1 MDAVSAKPVV
11 VGVDGSPVNRIAV
24 LWAADEAARCHLPLV
39 LVHAGFYLYEPVLS
53 GATMDL
59 ALHEIDQH
67 ARTLLQQAVDAVRE
81 AVPDLQIHTR
91 LDVTDPANLLVAMS
105 TSATMVVLGTEVE
118 GSIAGFVRGSV
129 SQAVAAHAHCPVV
142 VVNGYGPP
150 SAERRHVVVV
160 GVSPSPGGRQ
170 ALRFAFEQARQ
181 RHCSVLAV
189 RSWGDFGWGTY
200 ALTDT
205 EVLRDVQ
212 RIESRVMN
220 ECLAQVSGEFPDVV
234 VEKSFVG
241 VRAQWALEEAAI
253 GADLLVVGCHRVDDH
268 WFSRLGPV
276 ASWLLHRAPC
286 PVAVVGRAAHPVLDP
301 ADRSMAEQD
310 GREVSAASSPR

>member
-1 MDAVSAKPVV
+1 MDAAPARPVV
-11 VGVDGSPVNRIAV
+11 VGVDGSPVNRSAV

-53 GATMDL
+53 DATMNQ
-59 ALHEIDQH
+59 ALHEIDEH
-67 ARTLLQQAVDAVRE
+67 ARVLLRQAVEAVRE
-81 AVPDLQIHTR
+81 AAPELSVQTR
-91 LDVTDPANLLVAMS
+91 LDVTDPANLLVVMS
-105 TSATMVVLGTEVE
+105 KTASLVVLGTEVE
-118 GSIAGFVRGSV
+118 GSISGFIRGSI

-142 VVNGYGPP
+142 VLNGYPTP
-150 SAERRHVVVV
+150 DAERRNVVVV

-170 ALRFAFEQARQ
+170 ALRFAFDQARQ
-181 RHCSVLAV
+181 RNCSILAV
-189 RSWGDFGWGTY
+189 RSWGDVGWGSY

-212 RIESRVMN
+212 RIESRLMAD
-220 ECLAQVSGEFPDVV
+220 CLAEVSGDFPDVA

-253 GADLLVVGCHRVDDH
+253 GADLLVVGCHRADEH

-286 PVAVVGRAAHPVLDP
+286 PVAVVGRPHAGTGP
-301 ADRSMAEQD
+301 ADSSQAAGHNR
-310 GREVSAASSPR
+310 REPAPAR